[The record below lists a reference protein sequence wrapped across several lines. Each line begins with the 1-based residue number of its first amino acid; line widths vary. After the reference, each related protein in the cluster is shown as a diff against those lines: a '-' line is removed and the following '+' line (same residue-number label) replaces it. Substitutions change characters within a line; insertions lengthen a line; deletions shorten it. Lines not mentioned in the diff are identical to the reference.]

1 MKKIVFG
8 LQLDNKVP
16 PIGMGEDGI
25 NYFSGPQQFTIF
37 LEKRFGIKP
46 PDDNQVAIRTD
57 VYRQH
62 LAK

>member
-25 NYFSGPQQFTIF
+25 NYFSGPQQFTISWKNV
-37 LEKRFGIKP
+37 LALNHLMIIKWRYELTFTG
-46 PDDNQVAIRTD
+46 NI
-57 VYRQH
+57 
-62 LAK
+62 